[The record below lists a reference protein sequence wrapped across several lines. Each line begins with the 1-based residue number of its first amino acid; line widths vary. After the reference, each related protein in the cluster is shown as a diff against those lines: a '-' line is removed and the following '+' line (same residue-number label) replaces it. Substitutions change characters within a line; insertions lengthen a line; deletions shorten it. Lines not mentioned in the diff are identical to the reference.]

1 MTLIAEVATLIVAV
15 IIIYV
20 LWKILEDATQLA
32 INSIIGIIIFW
43 LLNQFFNMGI
53 PINWLSILV
62 VALAGIPGVILV
74 VLIHFLGLGF

>member
-1 MTLIAEVATLIVAV
+1 MTLIAEILTLIVAV

-20 LWKILEDATQLA
+20 LWKILENATELA
-32 INSIIGIIIFW
+32 VNSIIGIIAFW
-43 LLNQFFNMGI
+43 ALNQFFGLGI

-74 VLIHFLGLGF
+74 VLMHFLGLGF